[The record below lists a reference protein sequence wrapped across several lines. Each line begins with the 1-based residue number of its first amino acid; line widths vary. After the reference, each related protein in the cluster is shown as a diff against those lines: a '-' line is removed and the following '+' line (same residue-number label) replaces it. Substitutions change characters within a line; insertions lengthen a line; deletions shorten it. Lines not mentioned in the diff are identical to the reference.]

1 MNRVLLFSG
10 GADYA
15 DPWHPFAETSAIVA
29 QVLREEGDVT
39 VVDTLDD
46 LAARIDA
53 TDLLV
58 INAGGGTAP
67 HPLDARLAEIL
78 TGYRGPLLVLHV
90 AATLLPEH
98 TAWEARLGGRWV
110 RDVTFHPERGP
121 LRVRAVSASVADLAD
136 LNTVDEAY
144 TALRVS
150 PGADV
155 LLVHDDA
162 DGVAHPLVW
171 THENDGCRAAYS
183 ALGHDAEAYASPLAS
198 ELVRRLTRWLLARRV
213 ENERSYA

>member
-1 MNRVLLFSG
+1 VSRVLVFSG

-29 QVLREEGDVT
+29 KVLREEGDVT
-39 VVDTLDD
+39 VVETLED

-53 TDLLV
+53 ADLLA

-78 TGYRGPLLVLHV
+78 VRYSGPLLALHV

-98 TAWEARLGGRWV
+98 AAWEARLGGRWV

-121 LRVRAVSASVADLAD
+121 LRVRAVSASVADLTALD
-136 LNTVDEAY
+136 TVDEAY

-150 PGADV
+150 PEAEV

-162 DGVAHPLVW
+162 DGVAHPLAW
-171 THENDGCRAAYS
+171 THENNGCRAAYS
-183 ALGHDAEAYASPLAS
+183 ALGHDAEAYASPLAP
-198 ELVRRLTRWLLARRV
+198 EIVRRLTRWLLG
-213 ENERSYA
+213 

>member
-1 MNRVLLFSG
+1 MTRVVLFSG

-29 QVLREEGDVT
+29 EVLREEGDVA
-39 VVDTLDD
+39 VIGTLDD

-53 TDLLV
+53 ADLLV

-78 TGYRGPLLVLHV
+78 AGYGGPLLALHA

-98 TAWEARLGGRWV
+98 AAWEARLGGRWV

-121 LRVRAVSASVADLAD
+121 LRARPVSASVADLSPR
-136 LNTVDEAY
+136 TVDEAY

-150 PGADV
+150 PAADV
-155 LLVHDDA
+155 MLVHDNP
-162 DGVAHPLVW
+162 DGVAHPLAW
-171 THENDGCRAAYS
+171 THENGGCRAAYS
-183 ALGHDAEAYASPLAS
+183 ALGHDAEAYASPLAP
-198 ELVRRLTRWLLARRV
+198 ELIRRLTRWLLG
-213 ENERSYA
+213 

>member
-1 MNRVLLFSG
+1 MRRVLVFSG

-29 QVLREEGDVT
+29 EVLREEGDVT
-39 VVDTLDD
+39 VVNTLDD
-46 LAARIDA
+46 LTARTDAA
-53 TDLLV
+53 DLLV

-78 TGYRGPLLVLHV
+78 AGYGGPLLALHV

-98 TAWEARLGGRWV
+98 AAWEARLGGRWV

-121 LRVRAVSASVADLAD
+121 LRVRALSASVADLAD
-136 LNTVDEAY
+136 LDTVDEAY
-144 TALRVS
+144 SALRVS
-150 PGADV
+150 PAADV

-162 DGVAHPLVW
+162 EGVAHPIAW
-171 THENDGCRAAYS
+171 THESDGCRAAYS
-183 ALGHDAEAYASPLAS
+183 ALGHDAEAYASPLAP
-198 ELVRRLTRWLLARRV
+198 EVVRRLSRWLLA
-213 ENERSYA
+213 

>member
-1 MNRVLLFSG
+1 MRRVLVFSG

-15 DPWHPFAETSAIVA
+15 DPWHPFAETSAVVA
-29 QVLREEGDVT
+29 ELLREEGDVA
-39 VVDTLDD
+39 VVDTLND
-46 LAARIDA
+46 LAARTDA
-53 TDLLV
+53 ADLLV

-78 TGYRGPLLVLHV
+78 AGYRRPLLVLHV

-98 TAWEARLGGRWV
+98 AAWEARLGGRWV

-136 LNTVDEAY
+136 LDTVDEAY

-150 PGADV
+150 PEADV
-155 LLVHDDA
+155 LLAHDDA
-162 DGVAHPLVW
+162 DGVAHPLAW
-171 THENDGCRAAYS
+171 THESGGCRAAYS
-183 ALGHDAEAYASPLAS
+183 ALGHDAEAYASPLAP
-198 ELVRRLTRWLLARRV
+198 ELIRRLSRWLLA
-213 ENERSYA
+213 

>member
-1 MNRVLLFSG
+1 MRRVLVFSG

-29 QVLREEGDVT
+29 EALREEGDVT

-53 TDLLV
+53 ADLLV

-78 TGYRGPLLVLHV
+78 AVYRGPLLVLHV

-98 TAWEARLGGRWV
+98 AAWEARLGGRWV

-121 LRVRAVSASVADLAD
+121 LHVRPVSASVADLAD
-136 LNTVDEAY
+136 LDTVDEAY

-150 PGADV
+150 PEADV
-155 LLVHDDA
+155 LLVHDD
-162 DGVAHPLVW
+162 DGVAHPLAW
-171 THENDGCRAAYS
+171 TNESDGCRAAYS
-183 ALGHDAEAYASPLAS
+183 ALGHDAEAYGSPLAP
-198 ELVRRLTRWLLARRV
+198 ELIRRLTRWLLA
-213 ENERSYA
+213 

>member
-1 MNRVLLFSG
+1 MSRVLVFSG
-10 GADYA
+10 GTDYA

-29 QVLREEGDVT
+29 DVLREEGDAT
-39 VVDTLDD
+39 VVDTLED

-53 TDLLV
+53 ADLLA

-78 TGYRGPLLVLHV
+78 VRYSGPLLALHV

-98 TAWEARLGGRWV
+98 AAWEARLGGRWV

-121 LRVRAVSASVADLAD
+121 LRVRAVSASVADLTALD
-136 LNTVDEAY
+136 TVDEAY

-150 PGADV
+150 PEAEV

-162 DGVAHPLVW
+162 NGVAHPLAW
-171 THENDGCRAAYS
+171 THENNGCRAAYS
-183 ALGHDAEAYASPLAS
+183 ALGHDAEAYASPLAP
-198 ELVRRLTRWLLARRV
+198 EIVRRLTRWLLG
-213 ENERSYA
+213 

>member
-1 MNRVLLFSG
+1 MRRVLVFSG

-29 QVLREEGDVT
+29 EVLREDGGDVT

-53 TDLLV
+53 ADLIV

-67 HPLDARLAEIL
+67 HPLDARLAGIL
-78 TGYRGPLLVLHV
+78 AGYGGPLLVLHV

-98 TAWEARLGGRWV
+98 AAWEARLGGRWV

-121 LRVRAVSASVADLAD
+121 LRVRAVSASVPDLTALD
-136 LNTVDEAY
+136 TVDEAY

-150 PGADV
+150 PEADV

-162 DGVAHPLVW
+162 DGVAHPLAW
-171 THENDGCRAAYS
+171 THESDGCRAAYS
-183 ALGHDAEAYASPLAS
+183 ALGHDAAAYASPLAP
-198 ELVRRLTRWLLARRV
+198 EVVRRLSRWLLA
-213 ENERSYA
+213 

>member
-1 MNRVLLFSG
+1 MSRVLVFSG

-15 DPWHPFAETSAIVA
+15 DPWHPFAETSEIVA
-29 QVLREEGDVT
+29 EVLRDEGDVT

-53 TDLLV
+53 TDMLV

-67 HPLDARLAEIL
+67 HPLDAHLAEIL
-78 TGYRGPLLVLHV
+78 VRYSGPLLALHV

-98 TAWEARLGGRWV
+98 AAWEARLGGRWV

-121 LRVRAVSASVADLAD
+121 LRVRAVSASVADLTALD
-136 LNTVDEAY
+136 TVDEAY

-150 PGADV
+150 PEAEV

-162 DGVAHPLVW
+162 DGVAHPLAW
-171 THENDGCRAAYS
+171 THENNGCRAAYS
-183 ALGHDAEAYASPLAS
+183 ALGHDAEAYASPLAP
-198 ELVRRLTRWLLARRV
+198 EIVRRLTRWLLT
-213 ENERSYA
+213 